1 MKQHNLAV
9 FIVAIIFAQNSFAL
23 ALRLTG
29 PSSIANG
36 QKTSNSFHIGE
47 SECGLFSFS
56 NLKKCISYFKK
67 NFNMDN
73 YQVSM
78 KDVLKKVNVTCSN
91 STQSSYET
99 NHKKCEKMKKI
110 VNYLL
115 TQKVND
121 NSIIVIK
128 SISLGKKNNLKSF
141 IPNKASNP
149 TFADMKIE
157 LLLCLK
163 IAILTICFIIFYF
176 LTKSKISSCLT
187 EKFFNSLEVKC
198 DYETINEAMN
208 DEKIRYFLFEKDEAY
223 YKKKHGK
230 KFLLSDYDSILIMNE
245 LFNILNADIDSL
257 SKSKIEFSIELFA
270 MIIEM
275 KKSQMKEKMET
286 KVSLLYGFAFIL
298 SASLLFFYSK

>member
-73 YQVSM
+73 HQVSM
-78 KDVLKKVNVTCSN
+78 KDVLQKVNVTCSN
-91 STQSSYET
+91 ET
-99 NHKKCEKMKKI
+99 NNKKCEKMKKI

-121 NSIIVIK
+121 NSILVFK

-157 LLLCLK
+157 LFLCLK

-275 KKSQMKEKMET
+275 KKSQMKTKMET

-298 SASLLFFYSK
+298 SVSLLFFYSK